1 MGDTARVAAGAAA
14 APQRARGMS
23 ARGYFIAGTDT
34 GVGKTLATCT
44 LLERARAD
52 GLRAAG
58 MKPVAAGCEQ
68 TPDGWRNDDAL
79 ALIQHAG
86 IAADYATVN
95 PVALPDPL
103 SPHLAA
109 ARAGVPVDLDIIRSA
124 YSRLAARADLVLVE
138 GAGGWL
144 APLSDSTTM
153 ADLARA
159 LGLPVILVVG
169 LRLGCLNHAQLSAR
183 AIAADGCALAG
194 WIGSV
199 IDPAMAAL
207 DGNLATLRRGLPAPC
222 LGVLPWAPG
231 AGPAALAAHLRLA

>member
-1 MGDTARVAAGAAA
+1 MGDIACVAAGAAA
-14 APQRARGMS
+14 APGRAGGMS

-34 GVGKTLATCT
+34 GVGKTLVTCT

-58 MKPVAAGCEQ
+58 MKPVAAGCAH
-68 TPDGWRNDDAL
+68 TPDGLRNDDAL
-79 ALIQHAG
+79 ALIAHAG

-109 ARAGVPVDLDIIRSA
+109 ARAGVQIDLATIGAA
-124 YSRLAARADLVLVE
+124 YSRLAARADLTLVE

-144 APLSDSTTM
+144 APLSDTTTM

-159 LGLPVILVVG
+159 LDLPVILVVG

-183 AIAADGCALAG
+183 AIAADGCVLAG

-199 IDPAMAAL
+199 IDPAMLAL
-207 DGNLATLRRGLPAPC
+207 DDNLATLRRRLPAPC

-231 AGPAALAAHLRLA
+231 AGPATLAAHLRLA